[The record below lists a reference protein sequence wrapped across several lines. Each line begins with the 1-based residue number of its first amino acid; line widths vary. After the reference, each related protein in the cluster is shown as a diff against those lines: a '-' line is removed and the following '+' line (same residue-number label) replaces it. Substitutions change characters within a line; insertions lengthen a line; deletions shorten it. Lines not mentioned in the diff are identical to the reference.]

1 MRISGGLT
9 HTSLVPGLK
18 VMNFSLAARDFI
30 GSVGS
35 YDNKDFDSLTI
46 VGSSSGN
53 NFEIARL
60 SENI

>member
-9 HTSLVPGLK
+9 HTSLVPGFK
-18 VMNFSLAARDFI
+18 VLNFSLATQENFC

-35 YDNKDFDSLTI
+35 YDKDFDSLQI
-46 VGSSSGN
+46 IGSAGGKT
-53 NFEIARL
+53 FEIARL